1 MANFLITSPNT
12 NSQGTDT
19 TDLFV
24 LNTALGTTLV
34 GGAGDDQVS
43 AAAGATQFT
52 NVNFQGGAGADSIF
66 FTANA
71 ASQGT
76 NAQFLLGAG
85 ADLLLASA
93 LSLTVVT
100 LNGGGG
106 DDTISLQAG
115 GTYTDAT
122 FNGNAGTD
130 RILVSGGTKTRGV
143 IAGGGGA
150 DTIDLQLNA
159 SNAVTLLGG
168 GGNDVITVSGGNFS
182 GGRIEG
188 DQLSSDDFAG
198 NDTITFANITA
209 SVIQGGVGDDVLS
222 NLAGLGTGM
231 SVEGGAGNDV
241 IGLISIISGG
251 TFVGG
256 GAGADTISI
265 TGALAVNFGTIVG
278 GGGVDVINVSGTSV
292 SGGGQI
298 IAGDGADLIGLGNS
312 AFNTVSGGPGIS
324 GVAVAYQSFGQ
335 SNLGTLDIISAAP
348 AANNGGVTAFGFN
361 VTQSAVSFA
370 AVAVGTYGA
379 AGNQFSVSTGQ
390 RVSGTTFAATT
401 TTLTQRAEAIDAGLA
416 VGGAVLFEVGNARYL
431 FVQGGAAGS
440 GTANDLVVE
449 LNVGGFAASGAG
461 IVFTNNSAI
470 QIKSTNNANF

>member
-1 MANFLITSPNT
+1 LNF
-12 NSQGTDT
+12 
-19 TDLFV
+19 
-24 LNTALGTTLV
+24 
-34 GGAGDDQVS
+34 
-43 AAAGATQFT
+43 
-52 NVNFQGGAGADSIF
+52 
-66 FTANA
+66 
-71 ASQGT
+71 
-76 NAQFLLGAG
+76 
-85 ADLLLASA
+85 
-93 LSLTVVT
+93 
-100 LNGGGG
+100 
-106 DDTISLQAG
+106 
-115 GTYTDAT
+115 
-122 FNGNAGTD
+122 
-130 RILVSGGTKTRGV
+130 
-143 IAGGGGA
+143 
-150 DTIDLQLNA
+150 

-298 IAGDGADLIGLGNS
+298 IAGDGADLIGLGFS
-312 AFNTVSGGPGIS
+312 ATNTISGGQGIS
-324 GVAVAYQSFGQ
+324 GVAVAYQNFGQ
-335 SNLGTLDIISAAP
+335 STLGTLDIISAAP
-348 AANNGGVTAFGFN
+348 SSADNVGTTAFGFN

-370 AVAVGTYGA
+370 AVAAGTYGA
-379 AGNQFSVSTGQ
+379 AGNQFTVSTGQ
-390 RVSGTTFAATT
+390 RVGSATFAATT

-470 QIKSTNNANF
+470 QIKSTNIANL